1 MRSFRDNCQI
11 ALSVGYLLFI
21 RKKPELFLVDY
32 CKYPQ
37 GADGLEARENWI
49 LGRHE
54 VCVGTHALWVRL
66 D

>member
-37 GADGLEARENWI
+37 GADGLEAREN
-49 LGRHE
+49 
-54 VCVGTHALWVRL
+54 
-66 D
+66 